1 MLAPLG
7 KGQFATEF
15 HTIKTALSLTTFAVA
30 TVSVAPEI
38 FARQLFVISVNLFYD
53 GWGRARDML
62 KTTGIA
68 HGETGTRHADGAVAR
83 KTQIVVVGGGAGGLG
98 LAAKL
103 GRAFGQ
109 ERFDII
115 LVDRNQT
122 HIWKPLLHEVAAGS
136 LDANL
141 DEVGYRGHAYR
152 WRYRF
157 FDGTLEAIDRETR
170 HIQIAP
176 LSDENGCEISAV
188 HRIRYDY
195 LVLAVGSVSND
206 FGTLGARD
214 NALFLDDRTQADR
227 FRKML
232 LNQCLRVS
240 RAMSAD
246 PGSDARVRVVI
257 VGAGATG
264 VELAAEL
271 FNAAKG
277 LAYYGL
283 EVFDDSRLSVTLVE
297 AGPRIL
303 PALPERLSQ
312 AARDELEA
320 IGVRVIT
327 NSKVT
332 EVTPDGVITSSGEF
346 IPAELR
352 VWASGVKG
360 PDFLAEIGGLE
371 TTPSSQ
377 LVVRETLQTSRD
389 DRIFAIGDC
398 ARFVPTQGDRPIPPR
413 AQAAHQ
419 MASTAFQNLTA
430 LVRDQPL
437 RPFVYRDQGSLVSLS
452 RFSTVGSLMGNL
464 VGGKMAVEG
473 SLARLIYT
481 SLYRIHILTIHG
493 WIKGLALIA
502 LGHVNQVIRPRLKL
516 H

>member
-1 MLAPLG
+1 ML
-7 KGQFATEF
+7 
-15 HTIKTALSLTTFAVA
+15 
-30 TVSVAPEI
+30 
-38 FARQLFVISVNLFYD
+38 N
-53 GWGRARDML
+53 
-62 KTTGIA
+62 TTGA
-68 HGETGTRHADGAVAR
+68 GRVAGGARHPDKAVAR

-103 GRAFGQ
+103 GRTFGR

-141 DEVGYRGHAYR
+141 DEVGYRGHAFR
-152 WRYRF
+152 WGYRF

-176 LSDENGCEISAV
+176 LSDENGREISAG

-206 FGTLGARD
+206 FGTAGARE
-214 NALFLDDRTQADR
+214 NALFLDDRAQADR

-246 PGSDARVRVVI
+246 PETDARVRVVI
-257 VGAGATG
+257 VGGGATG

-271 FNAAKG
+271 FNAAQG

-283 EVFDDSRLSVTLVE
+283 EVFDERRLSVTLVE

-320 IGVRVIT
+320 IGVRVLT
-327 NSKVT
+327 DSKVT
-332 EVTPDGVITSSGEF
+332 EVTPEGVVTAGGEF

-360 PDFLAEIGGLE
+360 PEFLAGIGDLE
-371 TTPSSQ
+371 TTASNQ
-377 LVVRETLQTSRD
+377 LVVRDTLQTTRD

-398 ARFVPTQGDRPIPPR
+398 ARYVPTGSDRPIPPR

-419 MASTAFQNLTA
+419 MASIAFQNLAA

-473 SLARLIYT
+473 RLARLIYT
-481 SLYRIHILTIHG
+481 SLYRMHILTIHG